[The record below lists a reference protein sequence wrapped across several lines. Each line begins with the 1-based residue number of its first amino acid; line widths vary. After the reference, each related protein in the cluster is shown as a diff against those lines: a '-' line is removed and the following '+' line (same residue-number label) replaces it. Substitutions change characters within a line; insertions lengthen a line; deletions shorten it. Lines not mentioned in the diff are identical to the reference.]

1 MTTANDPR
9 AKKGLALGIGL
20 ALVLAAALGVGIY
33 RAARP
38 QPAPQPQAYDEIG
51 QVFYTAGD
59 GREYQV
65 LVAWPNNRC
74 EPAPDIYQCG
84 RENETSR
91 WPSRLYVN
99 HKATGEDAWTDFSP
113 LVDKAEI
120 EVIQSDDALD
130 PLTATQPEHTDY
142 SPDAALVSY
151 LDFTG
156 RSRDPQ
162 VVWTLTM
169 KNGDVIRVRQNL
181 HITPIYTL
189 EYHYTDYPMD
199 TLAELQALLDRLET
213 ETDRIDE
220 VKIYLPPVTYT
231 GQLELKGRSYEFHG
245 CTDGTGRTV
254 FAGNIQVTTEKAY
267 WLNYFYDMD
276 FVGRSDQVGLSA
288 GGKTWAIDCTFTGYK
303 TGVLAYGEAWVN
315 LTGCTFTGN
324 TVGFHFNSTGQSASD
339 DSFHDN
345 TFTGNG
351 TGVLLENVPTDM
363 TIYFDGSVFSGNGTD
378 LDNRCDH
385 PVDLSKATMEG

>member
-1 MTTANDPR
+1 MTPSNTPR
-9 AKKGLALGIGL
+9 TGGRLALILGLALI
-20 ALVLAAALGVGIY
+20 LAAALGVGIY
-33 RAARP
+33 LAVRP
-38 QPAPQPQAYDEIG
+38 QPAPQPREYDELG
-51 QVFYTAGD
+51 QVFYTAED
-59 GREYQV
+59 GQEYQV

-74 EPAPDIYQCG
+74 EPAPDIYQYG
-84 RENETSR
+84 RENENTR

-99 HKATGEDAWTDFSP
+99 HKATGKDAWTDFSP
-113 LVDKAEI
+113 LVDRTEV
-120 EVIQSDDALD
+120 EVIQPEDALD
-130 PLTATQPEHTDY
+130 PLTATEPEHNDY

-162 VVWTLTM
+162 VVWKLTM
-169 KNGDVIRVRQNL
+169 KNGDVLRVRQNI
-181 HITPIYTL
+181 HVTAIYTL

-213 ETDRIDE
+213 ETSRQDE

-231 GQLELKGRSYEFHG
+231 GQLDLKGRSYEFHG

-254 FAGNIQVTTEKAY
+254 FQGNIQVTTEQAY
-267 WLNYFYDMD
+267 WFNYFYDMD

-288 GGKTWAIDCTFTGYK
+288 GSTSWATDCTFTGYK
-303 TGVLAYGEAWVN
+303 TGVLAYGDAWVN

-385 PVDLSKATMEG
+385 PVDLSKAVMEG